1 MDRILFP
8 LAPILD
14 FLGAQ
19 GFIFCALLAVLL
31 TLYLLAPRMVFLER
45 AERVDRKRRGEQG
58 RNRETQRAS
67 LERNK
72 VIAAQEFV
80 DATGVTRGRYLR
92 LAFLI
97 AFAIAALSFAVFQS
111 PILSFL
117 AAVSFFSFRTA
128 QAAGRM
134 QRLRAGL
141 LTNEVLPMSRAI
153 SQSLATG
160 QSLPQ
165 ALAEATRG
173 ERGETSLLKTAVRRA
188 LADARGLEEGL
199 RDEESRDIQDPIKE
213 FFEILADGA
222 SVARSQA
229 TTAETLEKFAEI
241 NQRQKAQYQLAL
253 RATGQ
258 ARGTRTMLVAIP
270 PLVMAGSLLVSGP
283 DLMLHTVG
291 GQIIIGMV
299 FVMVWLATSLSNRI
313 ISSVTK
319 GF

>member
-8 LAPILD
+8 LAPILN
-14 FLGAQ
+14 FLAAQ

-31 TLYLLAPRMVFLER
+31 ALYLLVPRMVFLER
-45 AERVDRKRRGEQG
+45 VEGVGRKRRGEQ
-58 RNRETQRAS
+58 REAQRAS
-67 LERNK
+67 IERNK

-97 AFAIAALSFAVFQS
+97 AFAIAAFSFAVFQS
-111 PILSFL
+111 PMLSFL
-117 AAVSFFSFRTA
+117 AALSFFSFRTA

-141 LTNEVLPMSRAI
+141 LTDEVLPMSRAI

-160 QSLPQ
+160 QSLAQ
-165 ALAEATRG
+165 ALAEAARG
-173 ERGETSLLKTAVRRA
+173 DRGETSLLKTAVRRA
-188 LADARGLEEGL
+188 LADVRGLEEGL
-199 RDEESRDIQDPIKE
+199 RDEESRDIQAPIKE

-222 SVARSQA
+222 SVARNQA

-258 ARGTRTMLVAIP
+258 ARGTRTMLVAIIP
-270 PLVMAGSLLVSGP
+270 FVMAGAILVSGP

-299 FVMVWLATSLSNRI
+299 FVMVLLATGLTNRI
-313 ISSVTK
+313 ISSVAK